1 MENHRFLI
9 FVSHQ
14 LMYESRWKNMTKM
27 TMGIGYRLRQDCRDA
42 QKNPI
47 CRIYRKT
54 EKIHERIW
62 LKF

>member
-42 QKNPI
+42 QKKSI

-54 EKIHERIW
+54 EKIDERIR